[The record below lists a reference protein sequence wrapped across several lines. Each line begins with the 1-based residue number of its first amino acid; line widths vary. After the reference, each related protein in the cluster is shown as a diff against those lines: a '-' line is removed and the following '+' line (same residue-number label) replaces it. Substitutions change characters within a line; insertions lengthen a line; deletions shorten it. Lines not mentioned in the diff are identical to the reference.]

1 MDFSFGLGDEELA
14 LMATGRGLGED
25 ESSLSGFGVTFAR
38 PIVFTTFHED
48 IVNSSPRPSM
58 LLCFHPHSGPFL
70 GFVTNLAPKILES
83 CRVARTGPLDLV

>member
-38 PIVFTTFHED
+38 PIVFTTF
-48 IVNSSPRPSM
+48 SSKVVVCGHC
-58 LLCFHPHSGPFL
+58 L
-70 GFVTNLAPKILES
+70 VTLSLTINETLK
-83 CRVARTGPLDLV
+83 

>member
-48 IVNSSPRPSM
+48 IVNSYATQYAVMFPST
-58 LLCFHPHSGPFL
+58 LRAISRFCY
-70 GFVTNLAPKILES
+70 
-83 CRVARTGPLDLV
+83 